1 LFWRYKK
8 RKKKGGIK
16 MGKYRTIIIFVGVL
30 FLVSLAKAE
39 VQVKDYDRLKDTAWF
54 KIYMNGVGVGFERVN
69 AYLSEVKRAPLYCQP
84 EKMTLTS
91 EDYLNIIQ
99 DSIRK
104 NKDTIKFNYPIEMI
118 LLRGLMEKFP
128 CKK

>member
-1 LFWRYKK
+1 
-8 RKKKGGIK
+8 
-16 MGKYRTIIIFVGVL
+16 
-30 FLVSLAKAE
+30 
-39 VQVKDYDRLKDTAWF
+39 
-54 KIYMNGVGVGFERVN
+54 
-69 AYLSEVKRAPLYCQP
+69 
-84 EKMTLTS
+84 MTLTS

>member
-1 LFWRYKK
+1 MR
-8 RKKKGGIK
+8 KKGGIK
-16 MGKYRTIIIFVGVL
+16 MGKYKTIIIFFGVL
-30 FLVSLAKAE
+30 FLVSFANAE
-39 VQVKDYDRLKDTAWF
+39 VQIKDYDRLKDTVWF
-54 KIYMNGVGVGFERVN
+54 KIYINGVGVGFERVN
-69 AYLSEVKRAPLYCQP
+69 DYLDQIKRSPLYCQP
-84 EKMTLTS
+84 EKLTLTS

-104 NKDTIKFNYPIEMI
+104 NKDTIKFHYPVEMI